1 MSSTTSFSPR
11 DSTRSGSAHGP
22 AGLGALKVPASSQRS
37 CHAISMACA
46 MRAV

>member
-11 DSTRSGSAHGP
+11 DRTFLGSAHGP

-37 CHAISMACA
+37 CHAISMSWA